1 MENSFQKSAGERV
14 RMKPVYVLGIIR
26 TLNEDGTA
34 STPMIVSASILVWPS
49 GGRTVKRCSRPVM
62 IKNSS
67 RRASTS
73 PRQERRPTKKKITS
87 QLADGAPFK
96 T

>member
-1 MENSFQKSAGERV
+1 
-14 RMKPVYVLGIIR
+14 MKPVYVLGIIR